1 MPAHQVGF
9 LHFLGLKMAIDF
21 EFGLESDMGFEETVG
36 VYERIFYCFNS
47 K

>member
-1 MPAHQVGF
+1 MPTHRVGF

-21 EFGLESDMGFEETVG
+21 DFGLESDMGFEETVG
-36 VYERIFYCFNS
+36 VYEHIYRFNS

>member
-1 MPAHQVGF
+1 MPAHRVGF

-36 VYERIFYCFNS
+36 AYERIFYGFNS

>member
-9 LHFLGLKMAIDF
+9 LHFLGLKMVIDF
-21 EFGLESDMGFEETVG
+21 EFGLELDMGFEETLG
-36 VYERIFYCFNS
+36 VYEHIYCFNS